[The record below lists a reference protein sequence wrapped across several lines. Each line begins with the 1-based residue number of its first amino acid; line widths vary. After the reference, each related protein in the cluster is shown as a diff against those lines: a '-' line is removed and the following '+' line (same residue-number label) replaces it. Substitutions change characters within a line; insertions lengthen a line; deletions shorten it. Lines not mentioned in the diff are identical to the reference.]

1 MPNLIFR
8 VVVTMGRNSISNDD
22 ILYLNRHGYFVRVP
36 FALSRAELEVKLDQ
50 KQMLRPTELFSNLFV
65 VEVMGAEFDKPA
77 DVRYFT
83 LRFPRLQKIHEDR
96 TFKGP
101 QEVEAESVK

>member
-1 MPNLIFR
+1 MQ
-8 VVVTMGRNSISNDD
+8 
-22 ILYLNRHGYFVRVP
+22 VP

-50 KQMLRPTELFSNLFV
+50 KQMLRPTELFSNPFV

-83 LRFPRLQKIHEDR
+83 LRFPRLQKTHEDR
-96 TFKGP
+96 TFKETVSFDELQMLEKQRFGSRETT
-101 QEVEAESVK
+101 QQ